1 MKHNQAIQGIDKLQ
15 ESDRC
20 FFGCILHFLYN
31 LCKLWYDGT
40 QTNVVLPENIQ
51 KALEE
56 IEQLVI
62 DGTLVPPETMD
73 EIEAWAAANQYGK

>member
-1 MKHNQAIQGIDKLQ
+1 MAKTTFIATGDVFITRRLGAV
-15 ESDRC
+15 
-20 FFGCILHFLYN
+20 G
-31 LCKLWYDGT
+31 YDGT

-56 IEQLVI
+56 IEQQVI

-73 EIEAWAAANQYGK
+73 EIEAWAAANQYSK